1 MQQGHRIV
9 RNIKYEKLRFVLL
22 TFNQR
27 LSHIV
32 HVLCDALVNLQTL
45 TMIFFLSLCFSL
57 ISAIWR
63 LNFPESADQKHR
75 RSEGSET

>member
-1 MQQGHRIV
+1 MQDSKKKEGRLQQGHRIV
-9 RNIKYEKLRFVLL
+9 RNIKYEKLHFVLL

-45 TMIFFLSLCFSL
+45 TMIFFFSLSLFLPHQRNLEVEFS
-57 ISAIWR
+57 R
-63 LNFPESADQKHR
+63 LC
-75 RSEGSET
+75 